1 MSPPRHH
8 QAQQRDETNPPITVS
23 EKTKLQLPMKAW
35 VSLAGFLALGVAAW
49 TLAQARIA
57 DLQDTAAKLERRA
70 DKTDAQAEENR
81 LLLERID
88 ERTAQ
93 MQRQLDKISP
103 R

>member
-8 QAQQRDETNPPITVS
+8 QTQPRDETTPPITVS

-57 DLQDTAAKLERRA
+57 DLQDTAAKLEHRA
-70 DKTDAQAEENR
+70 DRNDAQAEENR
-81 LLLERID
+81 RMLERID
-88 ERTAQ
+88 ERTVEI
-93 MQRQLDKISP
+93 QRQIDKLVA